1 MKKKIIRVFAL
12 TGAILL
18 AGMYLVVLYLGLTA
32 NPNTQNVLMAA
43 IGCTI
48 VIPVLLYAMMLIARV
63 LDNRLFLFLS
73 LISFALLFLLPANIP
88 EKSACLTGTACIY
101 KDGNR
106 VTCFTSHLCR

>member
-12 TGAILL
+12 IGAILL

-32 NPNTQNVLMAA
+32 SPNTQNVLMAA

-63 LDNRLFLFLS
+63 LDNRQN
-73 LISFALLFLLPANIP
+73 PD
-88 EKSACLTGTACIY
+88 EKTENNKKQNSP
-101 KDGNR
+101 K
-106 VTCFTSHLCR
+106 

>member
-1 MKKKIIRVFAL
+1 MELSMKKKIIRVFAL
-12 TGAILL
+12 IGAILL

-63 LDNRLFLFLS
+63 LDNRQN
-73 LISFALLFLLPANIP
+73 PG
-88 EKSACLTGTACIY
+88 EKTE
-101 KDGNR
+101 KKEKQK
-106 VTCFTSHLCR
+106 CRK

>member
-12 TGAILL
+12 IGAILL

-63 LDNRLFLFLS
+63 LDNRQN
-73 LISFALLFLLPANIP
+73 PG
-88 EKSACLTGTACIY
+88 EKTEKKERKEGESYNCYFKKGRRPH
-101 KDGNR
+101 DQGGWR
-106 VTCFTSHLCR
+106 MDF

>member
-12 TGAILL
+12 IGAILL

-32 NPNTQNVLMAA
+32 SPNTQNVLMAA

-63 LDNRLFLFLS
+63 LDNRQN
-73 LISFALLFLLPANIP
+73 PDENP
-88 EKSACLTGTACIY
+88 ENKE
-101 KDGNR
+101 KQKNR
-106 VTCFTSHLCR
+106 K

>member
-1 MKKKIIRVFAL
+1 MKKKIVRVFAL
-12 TGAILL
+12 LGAILL

-63 LDNRLFLFLS
+63 LDNRQNPDEQS
-73 LISFALLFLLPANIP
+73 
-88 EKSACLTGTACIY
+88 ETK
-101 KDGNR
+101 KKK
-106 VTCFTSHLCR
+106 

>member
-1 MKKKIIRVFAL
+1 MEFCMKKKIVRVFAL
-12 TGAILL
+12 IGAILL

-63 LDNRLFLFLS
+63 LDNRQNPDEQS
-73 LISFALLFLLPANIP
+73 
-88 EKSACLTGTACIY
+88 ETK
-101 KDGNR
+101 KKK
-106 VTCFTSHLCR
+106 

>member
-1 MKKKIIRVFAL
+1 MKKKIVRVFAL
-12 TGAILL
+12 IGAILL

-63 LDNRLFLFLS
+63 LDNRQNPDEQS
-73 LISFALLFLLPANIP
+73 
-88 EKSACLTGTACIY
+88 ETK
-101 KDGNR
+101 KKK
-106 VTCFTSHLCR
+106 

>member
-1 MKKKIIRVFAL
+1 MKKKIERVFAL
-12 TGAILL
+12 IGAILL

-63 LDNRLFLFLS
+63 LDNRQNPDEQS
-73 LISFALLFLLPANIP
+73 
-88 EKSACLTGTACIY
+88 ETK
-101 KDGNR
+101 KKK
-106 VTCFTSHLCR
+106 

>member
-1 MKKKIIRVFAL
+1 MKKKIVRVFAL
-12 TGAILL
+12 IGAILL

-63 LDNRLFLFLS
+63 LDNRQNPDEQS
-73 LISFALLFLLPANIP
+73 ETKKKN
-88 EKSACLTGTACIY
+88 
-101 KDGNR
+101 
-106 VTCFTSHLCR
+106 

>member
-12 TGAILL
+12 IGAILL

-32 NPNTQNVLMAA
+32 SPNTQNVLMAA

-63 LDNRLFLFLS
+63 LDNRQNLDE
-73 LISFALLFLLPANIP
+73 NP
-88 EKSACLTGTACIY
+88 ENKE
-101 KDGNR
+101 KQKNR
-106 VTCFTSHLCR
+106 K